1 MKKRFLLLL
10 AASVAL
16 FVWAENRMNFFLEGG
31 LFESINLSQIDTIRF
46 SNGNIVV
53 EGAGKSY
60 AVTKVDSATFTLED
74 APQVAGDTV
83 FVTYNGS
90 SVTVDNPFAE
100 VAVATDGA
108 NVTITSNAQKK
119 GIVYYLSGASTVGS
133 FNFTPDKGYTLV
145 LDELNLSNDNA
156 PIVLNKS
163 VSDDSYVAT
172 VHLRGDSYIEDGAS
186 NSLKAALY
194 TKSKLKISVDSTA
207 SSGSLNVKGNV
218 KHAINSAKRVEVY
231 SGSLNVTGAVADG
244 INADGLEMY
253 GGQLSVSGTGSDG
266 VDCSEVIYIAA
277 GTVVVNTTA
286 EDSKGLKCDSL
297 IDIEGGNVQLTVDGA
312 GSKAIKSSKRVI
324 LGGGEVTA
332 TLNAASAFVDTDGSY
347 SYNGAVKA
355 DSSISIT
362 GGTLKVTGAAL
373 AARAL
378 SSDLDV
384 EIAGGTFIANLT
396 GAHSIETS
404 DTTSVFGIKAD
415 GTVYIKDGTSNITI
429 GTAAT
434 ASKGIK
440 ANKVNISG
448 GNLTIVNDGKYFSTT
463 TSSSSSSSGSS
474 WSGGRPGQGGSS
486 WGQQTTTS
494 ASFITAKAIKTDT
507 DCTITG
513 GTISLTSNYGKG
525 ITSDGTVTLGVK
537 NGSDSDFTLDITAGS
552 DNCGTT
558 SSSSSSSGW
567 GGMGNEA
574 ARTKY
579 NGKPKGISTDGE
591 ININAG
597 TINIKAYDTG
607 ILSTS
612 APINVNGGTVYI
624 DAQNDQGIFAKYSTL
639 TFNGGFVKVT
649 KSYEAFSGKIM
660 TFNEG
665 SSTYAVSSDDAW
677 NATDGSESSSAVH
690 IYVNGGIHYAI
701 GAGDGLDSNGDMTV
715 TGGII
720 VCSQTGNGNSPIDMD
735 SGWTHTGGF
744 VLACGGS
751 GMFSES
757 VPSSSAGHIYSTS
770 MNVSVNQYLIVANE
784 SGSVLA
790 AFKVPQSAQAAV
802 CAYNSEVTSY
812 KFYVGSSY
820 NGTMNYFD
828 GAFGLY
834 ETNRPTISTGNY
846 TAYSVSTANG
856 NSGGGGRW

>member
-1 MKKRFLLLL
+1 M
-10 AASVAL
+10 
-16 FVWAENRMNFFLEGG
+16 
-31 LFESINLSQIDTIRF
+31 
-46 SNGNIVV
+46 
-53 EGAGKSY
+53 
-60 AVTKVDSATFTLED
+60 
-74 APQVAGDTV
+74 
-83 FVTYNGS
+83 
-90 SVTVDNPFAE
+90 
-100 VAVATDGA
+100 
-108 NVTITSNAQKK
+108 
-119 GIVYYLSGASTVGS
+119 
-133 FNFTPDKGYTLV
+133 
-145 LDELNLSNDNA
+145 
-156 PIVLNKS
+156 
-163 VSDDSYVAT
+163 
-172 VHLRGDSYIEDGAS
+172 
-186 NSLKAALY
+186 
-194 TKSKLKISVDSTA
+194 
-207 SSGSLNVKGNV
+207 KGNV